1 MKTHYF
7 VNNDHFEHTLASKDW
22 FRFRPV
28 PVHTS
33 SGSYQF
39 RFIPVPVHMDYGF
52 RFRFRFTGFL
62 LIGSAQ
68 LPPSCFLL
76 PSSFSIDAHLHRSY
90 ALLSMLCS
98 LFVGNDAQRMWR
110 WFQSSPAVTA
120 DSAEIGGDQTWR
132 VDAVG
137 QPRRRSLAP

>member
-62 LIGSAQ
+62 KAGRATCSRKSKKQLQPTRRLDNPALLRSIQRKQVMITSPRAKLGSRIGSLTAS
-68 LPPSCFLL
+68 LPPWGPL
-76 PSSFSIDAHLHRSY
+76 
-90 ALLSMLCS
+90 
-98 LFVGNDAQRMWR
+98 
-110 WFQSSPAVTA
+110 
-120 DSAEIGGDQTWR
+120 
-132 VDAVG
+132 
-137 QPRRRSLAP
+137 